1 MAKIKT
7 PEQIEAIRRLAK
19 QLSEILAWSLTLCKP
34 GTTTQEIDRAIEKR
48 LDEEGLTGPCK
59 GYHGYPAVSCISV
72 NNQVTHGI
80 PDQTLLQ
87 NGDIIDIDLV
97 IEKDGYF
104 ADMSR
109 TVGVGTIPQNASKLI
124 KVTEECLS
132 RGIQAVKPGAT
143 LGDIGNAIQ
152 SHAERN
158 GYSVVRD
165 YCGHFIGLDMHENP
179 LVQNT
184 GKKGRGMKLEPGMIF
199 CIEPM
204 INEGNH
210 RVLTE
215 GWNATTVDGAL
226 SSRCEHMV
234 LVTKNGNEVL
244 TRFYD

>member
-7 PEQIEAIRRLAK
+7 SEQICAIRNLAK
-19 QLSEILAWSLTLCKP
+19 KLSTILAWSLTLCKP
-34 GTTTQEIDRAIEKR
+34 EITTLEIDQAIEKR
-48 LDEEGLTGPCK
+48 MNEEGLRGPCK
-59 GYHGYPAVSCISV
+59 GYHGFPTVSCISV

-80 PDQTLLQ
+80 PDRTIL
-87 NGDIIDIDLV
+87 NPGDVVDIDLV
-97 IEKDGYF
+97 IEKNGYY

-109 TVGVGTIPQNASKLI
+109 TIGIAQISQPASQLI
-124 KVTEECLS
+124 KITEECLS
-132 RGIQAVKPGAT
+132 RGIQAVKPNAT
-143 LGDIGNAIQ
+143 LGDIGHAIQ
-152 SHAERN
+152 AHAERN

-165 YCGHFIGLDMHENP
+165 YCGHFIGLDMHESP

-204 INEGNH
+204 INQGDYH
-210 RVLTE
+210 VLTE
-215 GWNATTVDGAL
+215 GWNATTVDGSL

-234 LVTKNGNEVL
+234 LVTAKGHEVL